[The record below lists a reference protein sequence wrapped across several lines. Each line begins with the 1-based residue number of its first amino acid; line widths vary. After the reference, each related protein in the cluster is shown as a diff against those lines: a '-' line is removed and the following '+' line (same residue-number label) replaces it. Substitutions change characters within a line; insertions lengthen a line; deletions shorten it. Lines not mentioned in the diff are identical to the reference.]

1 MAKMV
6 QDAQVVLYYNG
17 SKKLETTSTG
27 ATVTGT
33 LIAATGDLETS
44 GVGYGLVLKSP
55 NGTRFRITVDNSGN
69 LSTTSL

>member
-1 MAKMV
+1 MAKFINDGAV
-6 QDAQVVLYYNG
+6 ELYHDN
-17 SKKLETTSTG
+17 SKKFETTSTG